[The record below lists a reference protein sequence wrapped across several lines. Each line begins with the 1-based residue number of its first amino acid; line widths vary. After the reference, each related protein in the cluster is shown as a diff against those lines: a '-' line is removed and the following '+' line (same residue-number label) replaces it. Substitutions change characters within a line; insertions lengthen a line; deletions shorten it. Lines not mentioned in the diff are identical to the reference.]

1 MVVLA
6 VPMVVLAVPMVV
18 LAVPMVVLAA
28 GVLVPARVVVA
39 AGVLVPA
46 RVLVAARALAA
57 TGPVVA
63 GTRAVVRGLEV
74 QSAGSDPFLQWLDPK
89 LPRHENILLSQGSSP
104 GTTLVPG
111 LHNDRRQRVPF
122 SAVVQGGRNL

>member
-1 MVVLA
+1 
-6 VPMVVLAVPMVV
+6 MVV

-28 GVLVPARVVVA
+28 RVLVPARVVLATRVVLA
-39 AGVLVPA
+39 ARVLVPAHVVLATRVLVPA
-46 RVLVAARALAA
+46 RVVLAARALAA

-74 QSAGSDPFLQWLDPK
+74 QPAGSDPFLQRLDPK

-104 GTTLVPG
+104 
-111 LHNDRRQRVPF
+111 DEQRLCLAYTMIGDNASPF
-122 SAVVQGGRNL
+122 PL